1 MDFTS
6 KKKKILI
13 CSKEFSRLLIQLNL
27 RSPLSFSTDET
38 IFLIIVLISRIDSRE
53 KKKKKKRRK
62 ANRRWLRRIFDRVVA
77 PNTSPVDIRGDGEE
91 EKEKKKRWDRL
102 SNQCTSCCF
111 ERKTSNANFPLT
123 YEYTWNIHPCGIK
136 CNSHR
141 WYVKNNN

>member
-91 EKEKKKRWDRL
+91 EKKKRKKVRSLVQPVHQLLFRKKNEQRKLSSYVRL
-102 SNQCTSCCF
+102 GISI
-111 ERKTSNANFPLT
+111 RVGLNAT
-123 YEYTWNIHPCGIK
+123 RI
-136 CNSHR
+136 R
-141 WYVKNNN
+141 KNNN

>member
-91 EKEKKKRWDRL
+91 EKKKRKKVRSLVQPVHQLLFRKKNEQRKL
-102 SNQCTSCCF
+102 SSYVRIYL
-111 ERKTSNANFPLT
+111 EYPIRVGLNAT
-123 YEYTWNIHPCGIK
+123 RIGGT
-136 CNSHR
+136 
-141 WYVKNNN
+141 

>member
-27 RSPLSFSTDET
+27 RSPLSLSTDET

-91 EKEKKKRWDRL
+91 EKKKRKKVRSLVQPVHQLLFRKKNEQRKLSSYVRL
-102 SNQCTSCCF
+102 GISI
-111 ERKTSNANFPLT
+111 RVGLNAT
-123 YEYTWNIHPCGIK
+123 RI
-136 CNSHR
+136 R
-141 WYVKNNN
+141 KNNN